1 MKGVFENLIVPKRI
15 RERET
20 QNPTDSSNVPPVQ
33 RSEIEQRPENDL
45 RHESWTRRE
54 FLKTLVAFL
63 GGAAVLG
70 VSGCAFEGKENET
83 EDDFEIGRLPDDF
96 WFRVITRIY
105 ERFGE
110 DPIPMQIRAHA
121 IIRALGI
128 PSGQVSAL
136 TSTEAAVRTDSKTDE
151 VIAERLT
158 NRAGVETLPEHISSS
173 DILDLYPDGLP
184 EELKQHL
191 NSRIVEMFETRYEH
205 ATEMK
210 ELYGATE
217 DGEFALAQEIY
228 FRLPGGIDLLSI
240 GYTHTPEY
248 QEIHGDYLERILKG
262 ASVIA
267 IEGLTDSPYGKKN
280 EERYQG
286 SGKKYGHYDRLMHR
300 AVRAG
305 FKGLFA
311 EVDARDARED
321 WEDFMKVDESHS
333 LPFMDDFYGK
343 YLEYIRREHPALY
356 AEIGSED
363 RFRNLLLLQLTCKP
377 AKQVVHGGR
386 SYYDCRAVGS
396 DFEYVPDPEGLEF
409 GQMLFSDA
417 LSAVKLHL
425 IGRLMADGKI
435 SKGPIL
441 DFEGALHLS
450 NKSFFLRYPEY
461 AMEVVLRT
469 LPELISYHGVE
480 KIVEWDLEHPDWPE
494 IVRHIAKLAFARTT
508 DDPDRIDSFFYDY
521 LGEYGIDPETVIP
534 SDEEIQGIME
544 RTKRGAAIR
553 KEEVTAENI
562 DYSD

>member
-1 MKGVFENLIVPKRI
+1 MKEVFENLIVPKRI
-15 RERET
+15 LKRET

-33 RSEIEQRPENDL
+33 RFEIEQGHESDL
-45 RHESWTRRE
+45 RHESWTQRE

-63 GGAAVLG
+63 G
-70 VSGCAFEGKENET
+70 VSGCTFEEEDDEVK
-83 EDDFEIGRLPDDF
+83 DDFEIGRLPDDF
-96 WFRVITRIY
+96 WFRVITKIY

-136 TSTEAAVRTDSKTDE
+136 TSTEAAVRTDSETDE

-191 NSRIVEMFETRYEH
+191 DPRIVEMFEARYEH
-205 ATEMK
+205 AAEMK
-210 ELYGATE
+210 RLYGDTKDTE
-217 DGEFALAQEIY
+217 IALKQEIY
-228 FRLPGGIDLLSI
+228 FRLPGGVDLLNI
-240 GYTHTPEY
+240 GYTHTSKY
-248 QEIHGDYLERILKG
+248 QEIHSDYLERISRN

-267 IEGLTDSPYGKKN
+267 IEGYSNVPYGEKN
-280 EERYQG
+280 EEMYSG
-286 SGKKYGHYDRLMHR
+286 NGKKYGHYDRLMHR
-300 AVRAG
+300 AVQSG

-311 EVDARDARED
+311 EVDARDTRED
-321 WEDFMKVDESHS
+321 WEVLMKTHERNP

-343 YLEYIRREHPALY
+343 YLAYIRREHPALY

-363 RFRNLLLLQLTCKP
+363 RFRKLLFLQLTGVPDREVMCS
-377 AKQVVHGGR
+377 GR
-386 SYYDCRAVGS
+386 SYYDRRAVGS

-409 GQMLFSDA
+409 GRILFSDA

-435 SKGPIL
+435 STGPIL
-441 DFEGALHLS
+441 DFEGSAHLS

-469 LPELISYHGVE
+469 SPELISYHGVE
-480 KIVEWDLEHPDWPE
+480 KIVERDLEHPDWSE
-494 IVRHIAKLAFARTT
+494 VVRHIAKLAFARTT

-521 LGEYGIDPETVIP
+521 LGEYDIDPETVIP

-544 RTKRGAAIR
+544 RTRRGAAIR

>member
-1 MKGVFENLIVPKRI
+1 MKEIFENLIMPKRV

-33 RSEIEQRPENDL
+33 RSEIEQG
-45 RHESWTRRE
+45 HESDLSRETWTRRE

-70 VSGCAFEGKENET
+70 VSGCAFEGEEDEVK
-83 EDDFEIGRLPDDF
+83 DDFEIGRLPDDF
-96 WFRVITRIY
+96 WFRVITKIY

-136 TSTEAAVRTDSKTDE
+136 TSTEAAVRTDSETDE

-158 NRAGVETLPEHISSS
+158 NRAGVEILPEHISSS

-191 NSRIVEMFETRYEH
+191 DSRIVEMFEARYEH
-205 ATEMK
+205 AAEMK
-210 ELYGATE
+210 ELYGDTE
-217 DGEFALAQEIY
+217 DGEIALRQENY
-228 FRLPGGIDLLSI
+228 FRLPGGVDLLSI
-240 GYTHTPEY
+240 GYTHTSKY
-248 QEIHGDYLERILKG
+248 QEIHGDYLERISRN

-267 IEGLTDSPYGKKN
+267 IEGYSDVPYGEKN
-280 EERYQG
+280 EEHYQG
-286 SGKKYGHYDRLMHR
+286 NGKGAGHYDRLMHR

-311 EVDARDARED
+311 EVDARDTRDD
-321 WEDFMKVDESHS
+321 WEDLMEINERNPF
-333 LPFMDDFYGK
+333 PFMDDFYEK
-343 YLEYIRREHPALY
+343 YLAYIRREHPALY

-363 RFRNLLLLQLTCKP
+363 RFRKLLLLQLTGKP
-377 AKQVVHGGR
+377 DKEVSHDGR
-386 SYYDCRAVGS
+386 TYCARRAVGS
-396 DFEYVPDPEGLEF
+396 DFEYVLDPEGLEF
-409 GQMLFSDA
+409 SRILFSDA

-435 SKGPIL
+435 STGPIL
-441 DFEGALHLS
+441 DFEGSAHLS

-469 LPELISYHGVE
+469 FPELISYHKFAE
-480 KIVEWDLEHPDWPE
+480 ILAWDLEHPDWPE
-494 IVRHIAKLAFARTT
+494 VVRHIAKLAFARTT
-508 DDPDRIDSFFYDY
+508 DNPDRIDSFFYDY
-521 LGEYGIDPETVIP
+521 LGEYDIDPETVIP
-534 SDEEIQGIME
+534 SDEEILGIME
-544 RTKRGAAIR
+544 RTRRGTAIR
-553 KEEVTAENI
+553 KGEVSVENPG
-562 DYSD
+562 YSG